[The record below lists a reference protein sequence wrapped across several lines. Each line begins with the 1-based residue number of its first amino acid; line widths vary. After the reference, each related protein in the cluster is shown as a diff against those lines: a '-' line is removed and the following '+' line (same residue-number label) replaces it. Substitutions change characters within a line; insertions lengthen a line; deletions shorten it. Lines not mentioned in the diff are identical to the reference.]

1 MRIIHTA
8 DWHLGQTFFGYDRTA
23 EHTRFFDWLK
33 AVVKEKKQNFIYLSK
48 DAEEIESD
56 IENKKIK
63 SAKQIR
69 ALKFLIDNE
78 KNDGEILSIDLQMFA
93 DVTNAVL
100 KTLEKN
106 GYIEIIEKEVE
117 RNPFIHKVVEKTQ
130 NLKLTQE
137 QQEAFER
144 VNASLQI
151 GEYEEFLLFGVTGSR
166 EN

>member
-1 MRIIHTA
+1 
-8 DWHLGQTFFGYDRTA
+8 
-23 EHTRFFDWLK
+23 
-33 AVVKEKKQNFIYLSK
+33 
-48 DAEEIESD
+48 
-56 IENKKIK
+56 
-63 SAKQIR
+63 
-69 ALKFLIDNE
+69 
-78 KNDGEILSIDLQMFA
+78 MFA